1 MLFQIQRRLVVS
13 GGKELEKL
21 GDVHDE
27 EKEAIDED
35 DEMTDSSTTA
45 WSATQFQVKK
55 IDGALRISPLVV
67 TVLVR
72 QKKSQSAT

>member
-1 MLFQIQRRLVVS
+1 MLFHIQRQLVVS

-27 EKEAIDED
+27 EEEAIDED
-35 DEMTDSSTTA
+35 DEMTTELLQHAPLPGSS
-45 WSATQFQVKK
+45 FQ
-55 IDGALRISPLVV
+55 DGALRISPLVV